1 MNKGLLDMVDLSPQ
15 GPICHR
21 HHKSEDIAGKSERA
35 ELTADLSPSLFKPK
49 LKPPPTSA
57 PFSLT
62 KSKPP
67 HLNLSFSKPRS
78 KPYPKN
84 YNLNLKRKR
93 NERKQRG
100 RERSFSVWLERERDR
115 KMKMSLSLSFV
126 FIDDVVFGWH
136 ENLRKIEIVT
146 TTFFS

>member
-1 MNKGLLDMVDLSPQ
+1 MNKGLLAMVDLSPQ
-15 GPICHR
+15 GPICHH

-35 ELTADLSPSLFKPK
+35 VFTVDLLQFTADLSPSLFKPK
-49 LKPPPTSA
+49 LKPPSTSLA
-57 PFSLT
+57 PLSLP

-100 RERSFSVWLERERDR
+100 RERSFSV
-115 KMKMSLSLSFV
+115 
-126 FIDDVVFGWH
+126 
-136 ENLRKIEIVT
+136 
-146 TTFFS
+146 